1 MNLEEV
7 RKYKSLDVLAR
18 QVVEGF
24 ITGMHKSPYHGFSVE
39 FAEHKA
45 YNVGDDTKNI
55 DWKLFAKSNK
65 YYIKKFD
72 EETNLRCHI
81 VMDTSSSMYF
91 PSEENKKISFAV
103 YASAALMYLLKKQR
117 DAFGLFLFNDH
128 LLFQSEAK
136 SSQSHFNMLLSE
148 MEKQLANPPKNAQ
161 TDVASTLHLVASK
174 INKRSMV
181 ILFTDMFVP
190 GADLE
195 TLFDALQHLKH
206 KKHEVILF
214 HTVDSEK
221 EMEFDYANKP
231 YKFVDSE
238 TNEMV
243 KLYPHEVQGVYKS
256 KMEAFY
262 KELKN
267 RCGMYKIDFV
277 EADVSRDFN
286 QVLLPFLL
294 KRQKMK

>member
-7 RKYKSLDVLAR
+7 RKYKSLDILAK

-39 FAEHKA
+39 FAEHKS

-55 DWKLFAKSNK
+55 DWKLYAKTNK
-65 YYIKKFD
+65 FYVKKFD

-81 VMDTSSSMYF
+81 VLDTSSSMYF
-91 PSEENKKISFAV
+91 PKDENKKIGFAV

-117 DAFGLFLFNDH
+117 DAFGLSMFDNNLFY
-128 LLFQSEAK
+128 QSDAK
-136 SSQSHFNMLLSE
+136 SSQTHFNMLLSA
-148 MEKQLANPPKNAQ
+148 MEEQLNSVPQQAQ
-161 TDVASTLHLVASK
+161 TDVASALHLIASK
-174 INKRSMV
+174 IHKRSLV
-181 ILFTDMFVP
+181 VLFTDMFVP
-190 GADLE
+190 GTDLQV
-195 TLFDALQHLKH
+195 LFDALQHLKH

-214 HTVDSEK
+214 HTVDGAT
-221 EMEFDYANKP
+221 EMEFEYSNRP
-231 YKFVDSE
+231 YKFVDAES
-238 TNEMV
+238 NQMV
-243 KLYPHEVQGVYKS
+243 KLFPHEVKS
-256 KMEAFY
+256 IYQTKMTAFY

-277 EADVSRDFN
+277 EADVSKDFN